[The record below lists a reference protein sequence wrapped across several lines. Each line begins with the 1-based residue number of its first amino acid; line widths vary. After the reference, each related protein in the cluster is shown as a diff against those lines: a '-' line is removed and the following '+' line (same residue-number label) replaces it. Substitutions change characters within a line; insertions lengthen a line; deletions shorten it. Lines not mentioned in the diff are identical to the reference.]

1 VTQALADD
9 TRPDHPTHGVIT
21 TALSTVVGAPRPR
34 VWRALTDPA
43 EIVRWD
49 ERALRLLQPV
59 AQPLAAGSVFCW
71 RYLLGGIPVVLR
83 EEALDLVAEERL
95 HAGVS
100 LGLFHFEQTFTLADE
115 AADPP
120 RTRLSLRLATGNSLP
135 VVGGHLDRFAV
146 RRQAAQLVDMRLR
159 ALQKWCESS

>member
-1 VTQALADD
+1 M
-9 TRPDHPTHGVIT
+9 IT
-21 TALSTVVGAPRPR
+21 TALSTVVGAPRRR

-49 ERALRLLQPV
+49 ERAIRLLEPV
-59 AQPLAAGSVFCW
+59 SQPLAAGSVLSW

-83 EEALDLVAEERL
+83 EEALDLLYEERL
-95 HAGVS
+95 HSGVS

-120 RTRLSLRLATGNSLP
+120 RTRLSLRLATGNSVA

-146 RRQAAQLVDMRLR
+146 RRQAAELVDTRLR
-159 ALQKWCESS
+159 ALQKWCEAQG